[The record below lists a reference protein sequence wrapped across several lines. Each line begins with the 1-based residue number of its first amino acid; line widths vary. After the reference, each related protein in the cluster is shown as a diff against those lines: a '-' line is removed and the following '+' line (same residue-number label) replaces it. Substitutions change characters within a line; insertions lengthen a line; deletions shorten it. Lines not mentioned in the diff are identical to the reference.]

1 MHLYP
6 YCEIGRLCELMNQI
20 YFYFCYD
27 IRMKWLCLQAVEL
40 VVEKKITVELK
51 WYNSK
56 LAKNH
61 SLNKANAK
69 MAHFCRKS
77 CMYTYNL
84 IHRVDLKVKTFELRW
99 PKLKTIFY

>member
-1 MHLYP
+1 MTSGWNDY
-6 YCEIGRLCELMNQI
+6 
-20 YFYFCYD
+20 
-27 IRMKWLCLQAVEL
+27 LQAVEL
-40 VVEKKITVELK
+40 VAEKKMTVELK

-77 CMYTYNL
+77 CMYRYNL
-84 IHRVDLKVKTFELRW
+84 IHRVDSKVETFELRW
-99 PKLKTIFY
+99 PKLRTIFY